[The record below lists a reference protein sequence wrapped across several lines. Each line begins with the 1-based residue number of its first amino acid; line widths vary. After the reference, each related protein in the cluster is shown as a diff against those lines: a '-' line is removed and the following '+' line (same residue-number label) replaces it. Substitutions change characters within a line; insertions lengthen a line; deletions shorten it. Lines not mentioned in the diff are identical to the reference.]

1 MPKRSTI
8 SFLGILFLVSCL
20 WFSSC
25 SLGSST
31 PTTGIAPT
39 VGATVVSTADNSVSG
54 EITGKILGPLFVN
67 PDNPRYFTNG
77 VKVNNK
83 YRSVYLTGAHTWCNF
98 MDCGNTRQPVPFDYN
113 AFLDF
118 LQANNL
124 NFFRLWRAENARGGE
139 AGPDFW
145 FDPMPYQRSDE
156 CCAFDGG
163 NKFDLEKF
171 NQAYFDRMR
180 ERVIEAGNRD
190 IYVSIMLF
198 DGWSVESKFG
208 GHNPWAGHPYKL
220 ENNINNINGDVNGNG
235 QGEDTHILTNTPVTT
250 LQEAYV
256 KKVIDTVNDLDNVL
270 YEISNES
277 PGDNPATSEMDG
289 SKDWQYHLIHF
300 VKEYESTKP
309 KEHPVGMTW
318 EWLNGNNQYLYE
330 SPADWISLGG
340 NVNIDTYEPPV
351 SDGKSNS
358 KIIVADTDHLC
369 GLCGTIQWVWKS
381 FTRGENPLY
390 MDAYDAAFTGR
401 GAPADYD
408 PNNAKDVSL
417 LLNLGYTR
425 RYANR
430 MNLTAMAPRPNMC
443 STGYCLVSSL
453 ADDTEYLVFLPS
465 GATVANILSH
475 WDINKNPLIRL
486 PADSKVD
493 VDLTGSPMELSVEWF
508 NPANGDII
516 LSTAVQG
523 GASRSFTAPFS
534 GDAVLYIYD
543 ASP

>member
-1 MPKRSTI
+1 MSKISTI
-8 SFLGILFLVSCL
+8 SSLRILLCVSLVG
-20 WFSSC
+20 FSSC
-25 SLGSST
+25 SPHSS
-31 PTTGIAPT
+31 PTRTGIAPT
-39 VGATVVSTADNSVSG
+39 SGIIGPPTADTPAASA
-54 EITGKILGPLFVN
+54 TPDKILGPLFVN
-67 PDNPRYFTNG
+67 PDNSRYFTNG

-83 YRSVYLTGAHTWCNF
+83 YRSIYLTGAHTWCNF
-98 MDCGNTRQPVPFDYN
+98 MDCGNTNPPVAFDYD
-113 AFLDF
+113 AYLDF

-139 AGPDFW
+139 SNPDFW
-145 FDPMPYQRSDE
+145 FDPLPYQRSEE

-180 ERVIEAGNRD
+180 NRVVEAGERGL
-190 IYVSIMLF
+190 YVSIMLF

-208 GHNPWAGHPYKL
+208 GHNPWVGHPYRL
-220 ENNINNINGDVNGNG
+220 ENNINDINGDVNGNG
-235 QGEDTHILTNTPVTT
+235 QGEDTHILTNTPVTA

-277 PGDNPATSEMDG
+277 PGDNPATPQMDG
-289 SKDWQYHLIHF
+289 SRDWQYHMIRF
-300 VKEYESTKP
+300 VKEYEATKP
-309 KEHPVGMTW
+309 KQHPVGITW
-318 EWLNGNNQYLYE
+318 EWLNGNNQYLYD

-340 NVNIDTYEPPV
+340 GVNIETYEPPV

-358 KIIVADTDHLC
+358 KIIIADTDHLC
-369 GLCGTIQWVWKS
+369 GLCGTIQWIWKS
-381 FTRGENPLY
+381 FTRGENLLY
-390 MDAYDAAFTGR
+390 MDPYDAAFTGR

-408 PNNAKDVSL
+408 PNNAHDVSL

-430 MNLTAMAPRPNMC
+430 MNLTATAPLPKMC
-443 STGYCLVSSL
+443 STGYCLVNAS
-453 ADDTEYLVFLPS
+453 ADGAEYLVFLPS
-465 GATVANILSH
+465 GATVAGILSH
-475 WDINKNPLIRL
+475 WDINKTPLIPL
-486 PADSKVD
+486 PADSKVN
-493 VDLTGSPMELSVEWF
+493 VDLTSSPIELAVEWF

-516 LSTAVQG
+516 VGTAVQG
-523 GASRSFTAPFS
+523 GSSQSFTAPFS

-543 ASP
+543 PNP